1 MLYFYYCKIKLNN
14 FRMFLNLNI
23 LAFVTKLKSDDFI
36 PENPSVTFF
45 LLLLSSTDTAAN
57 ILRAFVKKLI
67 REMNLILSRNLIIV
81 CNKFLFFFFSL
92 DGEFREEYEQEA
104 EIREENERR
113 TMN

>member
-36 PENPSVTFF
+36 PENPSETFF

-67 REMNLILSRNLIIV
+67 REMNLILSRNVIWSSFAI
-81 CNKFLFFFFSL
+81 NSYFFS
-92 DGEFREEYEQEA
+92 FRSTESSVKNTS
-104 EIREENERR
+104 RKRR
-113 TMN
+113 